1 MPSEKVNTNHPE
13 VNMMTIRCAV
23 LSVLAIG
30 AAASIGTA
38 RADKLVLGNEGSY
51 PPFSITDASGRVTG
65 AEPEIAREMCKRM
78 NAECEIVA
86 MDFKALIP
94 ALLQGKIDAIATQI
108 KPLPER
114 KERALFGIPIV
125 YNPDAY
131 VIPADKDY
139 AFTKEGL
146 KGLKF
151 GLQRGSAQSKYVAE
165 KFGDAVEIVFY
176 DNPDQIRLDLLNK
189 RVDLT
194 LGPRINWSIELV
206 SKPEGKGWKLAGG
219 EIWTGDASIP
229 EAERGSSWI
238 VRKDSQPLLDRMN
251 TALKAMIADC
261 TFTQIRAKFI
271 PAAIVPGESVCV
283 EKKS

>member
-1 MPSEKVNTNHPE
+1 MTNKSAWISSLI
-13 VNMMTIRCAV
+13 VGVMT
-23 LSVLAIG
+23 
-30 AAASIGTA
+30 AAAPA
-38 RADKLVLGNEGSY
+38 WADKLVLGNEGSY
-51 PPFSITDASGRVTG
+51 PPFSITDASGKLTG
-65 AEPEIAREMCKRM
+65 VEPELAREMCRRM
-78 NAECEIVA
+78 QAECEIVA

-94 ALLQGKIDAIATQI
+94 ALLQGRMDAIATQI

-125 YNPDAY
+125 YNPDSY

-139 AFTKEGL
+139 TFTKEGL

-165 KFGDAVEIVFY
+165 KFGDAVEIVLY

-194 LGPRINWSIELV
+194 IGPRINWTIELIA
-206 SKPEGKGWKLAGG
+206 KPEGKNWKLAGG
-219 EIWTGDASIP
+219 EIWTGDPSIP

-251 TALKAMIADC
+251 AALKSMIEDC

-271 PAAIVPGESVCV
+271 PTIIVPGESVCV